1 MIELDA
7 FFYEDNYYLFPG
19 DVVNIDGL
27 VRYIRRG
34 GPDLEVRLLSRDN
47 CVPPCFP
54 HSAVRDSVIKN
65 IDVRY
70 IFPARVMLMEQD
82 EYDARLR
89 KMLETQCKYCHRY
102 SGDVSRPA
110 DYYTETP
117 LLEPCPDRLSKEEFS
132 AAGKLRTGYEP
143 YFSVDDF
150 WNDFMQKQE
159 GLEAAIDH
167 GEMARATSEL
177 SDLLYNAGF
186 SEYLFPAL
194 SMFSYTDAGGNHVR
208 RYILMLTGAG
218 VLCANMV
225 AAYFARMVPEKVK
238 KRWDVY
244 PYVIRGL
251 YSYWPGVTELDVAA
265 APPMLRV
272 TYLEQ
277 QDSFQ
282 VFVFADWDAD
292 KVAELM
298 PPDYIPPADLS
309 DEDVPGIVFC
319 ANYLYLCG
327 IIGEDRLRG
336 ACLELAMFPAS
347 ELVPDGSTVT
357 PEEFDRMI
365 DLQIRDKS
373 KLLPERTMKVIELE
387 GVAELRNVSFVET
400 ASDQLTF
407 DLLLGGDNV
416 LSYMWER
423 EIAVGVLRLKTLPD
437 ADMLDYLRTRL
448 IQTLEETGAAQLFG
462 ISTGEDGAFFDLL
475 VWDKFVTKRTLKRIA
490 PLFRQFDTEFTL
502 TLGED
507 SEIWRLQ

>member
-34 GPDLEVRLLSRDN
+34 SPDLEVRLLSRDN

-89 KMLETQCKYCHRY
+89 KMLETQCRYCHRY

-218 VLCANMV
+218 FLCANMV

-238 KRWDVY
+238 KHWDVY

-251 YSYWPGVTELDVAA
+251 YSYWPGVTELDVAD

-298 PPDYIPPADLS
+298 P
-309 DEDVPGIVFC
+309 
-319 ANYLYLCG
+319 
-327 IIGEDRLRG
+327 
-336 ACLELAMFPAS
+336 
-347 ELVPDGSTVT
+347 
-357 PEEFDRMI
+357 
-365 DLQIRDKS
+365 
-373 KLLPERTMKVIELE
+373 
-387 GVAELRNVSFVET
+387 
-400 ASDQLTF
+400 
-407 DLLLGGDNV
+407 
-416 LSYMWER
+416 
-423 EIAVGVLRLKTLPD
+423 
-437 ADMLDYLRTRL
+437 
-448 IQTLEETGAAQLFG
+448 
-462 ISTGEDGAFFDLL
+462 
-475 VWDKFVTKRTLKRIA
+475 
-490 PLFRQFDTEFTL
+490 
-502 TLGED
+502 
-507 SEIWRLQ
+507 

>member
-19 DVVNIDGL
+19 DVDNIDSL
-27 VRYIRRG
+27 IRRIRRS
-34 GPDLEVRLLSRDN
+34 GPDLEVRLLSREN

-54 HSAVRDSVIKN
+54 HSAVRDSVIRD
-65 IDVRY
+65 IDARRV
-70 IFPARVMLMEQD
+70 FPARVALMEQD
-82 EYDARLR
+82 EYDALLRRL
-89 KMLETQCKYCHRY
+89 LETQCRYCHRY

-117 LLEPCPDRLSKEEFS
+117 LLEPCTDRLTKEEFS
-132 AAGKLRTGYEP
+132 ASGKLRTGYEP

-150 WNDFMQKQE
+150 WNDFMQKEE
-159 GLEAAIDH
+159 GLRAAIDH
-167 GEMARATSEL
+167 GEMARATTEL

-194 SMFSYTDAGGNHVR
+194 SMFSYTDAHGGHVR
-208 RYILMLTGAG
+208 RYVLMLTGAG
-218 VLCANMV
+218 FLCANMV
-225 AAYFARMVPEKVK
+225 AAYFAKMVPERVK

-251 YSYWPGVTELDVAA
+251 YSYWPGVTELDVAGT
-265 APPMLRV
+265 PPMLRV

-282 VFVFADWDAD
+282 VFVFADWDAE

-298 PPDYIPPADLS
+298 PPDYVPPADLS

-373 KLLPERTMKVIELE
+373 KLLPERTMKEIELE

-423 EIAVGVLRLKTLPD
+423 EIAVGVLHLSKP
-437 ADMLDYLRTRL
+437 ADNDMIEYLRARL
-448 IQTLEETGAAQLFG
+448 VRVLEEPGAAQLFG

-490 PLFRQFDTEFTL
+490 PMFRPFGAEFTL
-502 TLGED
+502 MLGED
-507 SEIWRLQ
+507 RETFAL

>member
-19 DVVNIDGL
+19 GVDNIDSL
-27 VRYIRRG
+27 VRFIRRS
-34 GPDLEVRLLSRDN
+34 GPDLEVRLLSREN

-54 HSAVRDSVIKN
+54 HSAVRDSVIRD
-65 IDVRY
+65 IDARRV
-70 IFPARVMLMEQD
+70 FPARVVLMEQD
-82 EYDARLR
+82 EYDALLRRL
-89 KMLETQCKYCHRY
+89 LETQCRYCHRY

-117 LLEPCPDRLSKEEFS
+117 LLEPCTDRLTKEEFS
-132 AAGKLRTGYEP
+132 ASGKLRTGYEP

-150 WNDFMQKQE
+150 WNDFMQKEE
-159 GLEAAIDH
+159 GLREAIDH
-167 GEMARATSEL
+167 GEMARATTEL

-194 SMFSYTDAGGNHVR
+194 SMFSYTDAQGGHVR

-218 VLCANMV
+218 FLCANMV
-225 AAYFARMVPEKVK
+225 AAYFAKMVPERVK

-251 YSYWPGVTELDVAA
+251 YSYWPGVTELDVAGT
-265 APPMLRV
+265 PPMLRV

-282 VFVFADWDAD
+282 VFVFADWDAE

-298 PPDYIPPADLS
+298 PPDYVPPADLS

-373 KLLPERTMKVIELE
+373 KLLPERTMKEIELE

-423 EIAVGVLRLKTLPD
+423 EIAVGVLHLSKP
-437 ADMLDYLRTRL
+437 ADNDMIEYLRARL
-448 IQTLEETGAAQLFG
+448 VRVLEEPGAAQLFG

-490 PLFRQFDTEFTL
+490 PMFRPFGAEFTL
-502 TLGED
+502 MLGED
-507 SEIWRLQ
+507 RETFAL